1 MKNPSLKEDKRT
13 CGVDSTLK
21 LDKNFNHCSG
31 KFISKPRFLL
41 FGCTQLWVKNSSYKI
56 MLPSTTDR
64 RFSMGV
70 AGGGKISCLL
80 SEVERYINYTRTGII
95 ESCNYWS
102 FSLPERLKI
111 YLWCKTW
118 SGVKFSNHV
127 FYLHAIL
134 YLAKNITSKKSL
146 ESYPGMLHRQ
156 SRTDVLWVVLDN
168 GRSKQKKTTLLVE
181 Q

>member
-13 CGVDSTLK
+13 CGVD
-21 LDKNFNHCSG
+21 FPM
-31 KFISKPRFLL
+31 F
-41 FGCTQLWVKNSSYKI
+41 WKI
-56 MLPSTTDR
+56 YFKT
-64 RFSMGV
+64 
-70 AGGGKISCLL
+70 KISFVWMYTAL
-80 SEVERYINYTRTGII
+80 SEEFFIQNHVAINNWQTVFYGSGRRGKDFLSVIWSERYINYTRTGII

-156 SRTDVLWVVLDN
+156 SRTDVLWVVLNN